1 VDIMVEETWR
11 KALRERGREWVQAEL
26 RRRPGRPED
35 TLYDVVFEE
44 PFPTRQFCLNWCAE
58 QDNRLLHF
66 SGTTIAAIGVFVL
79 LAVCTF
85 KAFQATNERAA
96 LQPQLHP
103 SIAASRHMP
112 PRQSSDFSGN
122 SQAQGPSSNA
132 ASAAGTTPPDICQY
146 ISYDTDRCRVQ
157 GPSQYPLP
165 RKNP

>member
-1 VDIMVEETWR
+1 MVEETWR

-66 SGTTIAAIGVFVL
+66 PGTTIAAIGVFLL

-85 KAFQATNERAA
+85 KAFQATDRARCA
-96 LQPQLHP
+96 AAQ
-103 SIAASRHMP
+103 AASINRSKP
-112 PRQSSDFSGN
+112 PYPAATIERLFRQLAGAGSEQQRGLPQPGRRRRIS
-122 SQAQGPSSNA
+122 
-132 ASAAGTTPPDICQY
+132 AST
-146 ISYDTDRCRVQ
+146 
-157 GPSQYPLP
+157 
-165 RKNP
+165 